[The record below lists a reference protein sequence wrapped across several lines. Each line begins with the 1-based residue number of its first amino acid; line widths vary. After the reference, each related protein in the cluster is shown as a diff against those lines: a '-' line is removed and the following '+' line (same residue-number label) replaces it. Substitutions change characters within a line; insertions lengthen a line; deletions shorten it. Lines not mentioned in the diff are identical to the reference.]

1 VVIKYEIAKGIETK
15 VFLR

>member
-1 VVIKYEIAKGIETK
+1 VIKYEIAKGIETK